1 MPFVDHDNQL
11 FRVGAEEWYS
21 DSGNILGYQPWFST
35 VVTVPPGEAGTATDT
50 STTRYVPGPQ
60 LANRT
65 EAIKIAIDTLKL
77 NWEAQK
83 ASRQLALSDKVGDIK
98 TLRVGKIA
106 QGPMYACGGISHVAF
121 DSGVEQ
127 VSISQLIFLV

>member
-21 DSGNILGYQPWFST
+21 DSGKILGYRPWFST
-35 VVTVPPGEAGTATDT
+35 LVTVPRREAGTATDT
-50 STTRYVPGPQ
+50 SVIRYVPGPQ
-60 LANRT
+60 LADRI

-83 ASRQLALSDKVGDIK
+83 ASRHLTLSDKVGDIK
-98 TLRVGKIA
+98 ALRVGKIA

-121 DSGVEQ
+121 NSGVEQ
-127 VSISQLIFLV
+127 VSSSQLIFLV